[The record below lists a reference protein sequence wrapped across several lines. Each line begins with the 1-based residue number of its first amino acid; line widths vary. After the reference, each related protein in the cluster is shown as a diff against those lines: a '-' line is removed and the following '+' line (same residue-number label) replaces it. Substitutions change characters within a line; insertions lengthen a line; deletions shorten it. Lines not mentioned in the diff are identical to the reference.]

1 MPCAISSYEGAEVNI
16 STYFEPSDDNR
27 PFYPFVIYSRT
38 TQRALSRLKVCTHWA
53 TNRLPATLLVGRCV
67 SRSGSGTCHQ
77 RSDGCC
83 VILRPRD
90 LQVCLGSLSQPDN
103 KLCLLRLNLSFQD
116 KNTRMTCLLRPSDVS
131 QSEAAAKVGWR
142 WRQGVK
148 SHLKDQIIHL
158 FLMQGFLPFLCWALV
173 ASGAKRHYITA
184 QLYVGFNEGWALEV
198 QPPGLTIGHQK
209 QWLQLSPLPIFGT

>member
-16 STYFEPSDDNR
+16 STYFEHSDDNR

-131 QSEAAAKVGWR
+131 QSEAAAKVGMEVEAR
-142 WRQGVK
+142 CEISPEG
-148 SHLKDQIIHL
+148 SDYSSL
-158 FLMQGFLPFLCWALV
+158 FNA
-173 ASGAKRHYITA
+173 
-184 QLYVGFNEGWALEV
+184 
-198 QPPGLTIGHQK
+198 GLLTFSV
-209 QWLQLSPLPIFGT
+209 LSSCCIRG